1 MSSKRPV
8 APPPQIPGFT
18 YVSLLGS
25 GGFSDVYLYEQDRP
39 RRRVAVKV
47 LLSDLKT
54 EGARRRFES
63 EANLMAQ
70 LSSHPYIVTIF
81 EAEVTEAGHSYLAM
95 EYCSRPSLDV
105 RYRRQRFSVDEVLA
119 VGIQVASAVETA
131 HRAGIAHRDIKPAN
145 ILVTDY
151 NRPALTDFG
160 ISGTLGGDADEDA
173 GMSIPW
179 SPPEQFADGP
189 VDGVTVDVWAL
200 GATLYTLLA
209 GRSPFVMPGTDNSQ
223 RELISRITSAALPR
237 LGRAD
242 VPESLERAL
251 STAMAKAAASR
262 YSSAHAFALAL
273 QRIQAELNLS
283 VTPFEVLE
291 EQQLEENHPDDG
303 FEETR
308 VRSIAAIDPERTGSA
323 PTFPA
328 RTRPQHPGTGAP
340 PSGFPA
346 GGFPPAAAASA
357 APRPQVPGNLFAG
370 QDGQLD
376 DGGTQAGS
384 NSAGEWAHA
393 TMLRGSA
400 PAAEYGSAPDATL
413 QRPGLLPAQTGQQA
427 GHQAGQPG
435 AAGRR
440 AGRADPEIDA
450 TISRPAPVTETTPEA
465 APDHGRRNV
474 WLAAAGGTL
483 LVLAVIVGIVLASA
497 APAPAPK
504 VEETGQVSKPPADA
518 LDNGTVPDV
527 ADLAGTVDAAGK
539 ATFTWTNPQPKSG
552 DAYKWRVYSLG
563 NNGEYQSAAEPTA
576 QVALN
581 PTEPTCIQVMIVRRD
596 GAFSPL
602 EEDSI
607 ACIRK

>member
-1 MSSKRPV
+1 MSTKRPV
-8 APPPQIPGFT
+8 APPPAIPGFT

-39 RRRVAVKV
+39 RRKVAVKV

-81 EAEVTEAGHSYLAM
+81 EAEVTEDGHSYLAM

-160 ISGTLGGDADEDA
+160 ISGTLGSDTDEDA

-179 SPPEQFADGP
+179 SPPEQFRDGP
-189 VDGVTVDVWAL
+189 VDGVMVDVWAL

-209 GRSPFVMPGTDNSQ
+209 GRSPFVLPGADNSQ
-223 RELISRITSAALPR
+223 RELISRITNSPVPR

-242 VPESLERAL
+242 VPESLELAL
-251 STAMAKAAASR
+251 ATAMAKSAASR

-291 EQQLEENHPDDG
+291 EAHGEEQHPDDG

-308 VRSIAAIDPERTGSA
+308 VRSIASVDPDQTGNA

-328 RTRPQHPGTGAP
+328 RTRPAAFTPVVPAAP
-340 PSGFPA
+340 PAGPA
-346 GGFPPAAAASA
+346 PGP
-357 APRPQVPGNLFAG
+357 VPGPGARPD
-370 QDGQLD
+370 QHD
-376 DGGTQAGS
+376 DWSQG
-384 NSAGEWAHA
+384 
-393 TMLRGSA
+393 TMLRGSVASGLRPGAGRDAADDATVHRGAPGRPAGWQGA
-400 PAAEYGSAPDATL
+400 PAGRNDRGEEHVAATVNRPQALQEATAEDPADHSKRNLWLAVAGGAVLVVAVVV
-413 QRPGLLPAQTGQQA
+413 GLVL
-427 GHQAGQPG
+427 G
-435 AAGRR
+435 A
-440 AGRADPEIDA
+440 
-450 TISRPAPVTETTPEA
+450 SRPEPV
-465 APDHGRRNV
+465 
-474 WLAAAGGTL
+474 
-483 LVLAVIVGIVLASA
+483 
-497 APAPAPK
+497 
-504 VEETGQVSKPPADA
+504 VEPTGQVSKPPADA
-518 LDNGTVPDV
+518 IGDGTVPDV
-527 ADLAGTVDAAGK
+527 TNIKAVTEAGK
-539 ATFTWTNPQPKSG
+539 VRFTWTNPQPKPG
-552 DAYKWRVYSLG
+552 DTYKWQLTNYG
-563 NNGEYQSAAEPTA
+563 QEEGPFQSSKEAQAE
-576 QVALN
+576 VAYGKADFF
-581 PTEPTCIQVMIVRRD
+581 CIKVMIVRSDGSASPMTSRD
-596 GAFSPL
+596 AYSCMP
-602 EEDSI
+602 S
-607 ACIRK
+607 